1 MFAGFSPCVTQAKSW
16 VSSFGFV
23 PSLGA
28 PLVFG
33 VTMSNEK
40 EQPAP
45 HPIYGKKPSLPGLY
59 LGLFHGRHGPREEME
74 DWGFDGPMIGP
85 LKWFHTTYACT
96 LRIAFERGEDAM
108 RYFGTHQT
116 EQFLTLDG
124 DLLVFEG
131 KYYGDWTAYKVDP
144 EDCDRPKDN
153 FRNDQRL
160 DRLRSNSSCIG

>member
-1 MFAGFSPCVTQAKSW
+1 M
-16 VSSFGFV
+16 SS
-23 PSLGA
+23 
-28 PLVFG
+28 
-33 VTMSNEK
+33 EK

-45 HPIYGKKPSLPGLY
+45 LLVYGEKPPLPGLY
-59 LGLFHGRHGPREEME
+59 LGLFHGRLEARKKMD

-96 LRIAFERGEDAM
+96 LRIAFERGEDAK

-131 KYYGDWTAYKVDP
+131 KYYGDWTVYKVDP
-144 EDCDRPKDN
+144 EDCVRPNDT
-153 FRNDQRL
+153 FRTSQRL
-160 DRLRSNSSCIG
+160 SKHWAHRQCGD